1 MTDRQLPKW
10 SELKPLL
17 RPKPVTVNATE
28 RRLEKALTIADL
40 RAIAKRRTPR
50 SVFDYTDGAAEAEIS
65 LRRARRLFAEME
77 LQPSILRNVSDIDL
91 GTSILGG
98 RSELPF
104 AFAPTGFT
112 RMMNHEGESAVV
124 KVAEQVGIPYA
135 LSTMGTTSI
144 EDVAAAAPDA
154 RKWFQLYVW
163 KDRDAGEDLVKRSA
177 AAGYEALMLTVDV
190 PVAGARLRDVR
201 NGFTIPPSLT
211 AKTVLDASMHPAWWA
226 QPAHHAAADVRL
238 AVQLGRHGR
247 GAAGQAVRPD
257 DDDRRP
263 QLAALDLGRPAD
275 RQGHPDRRGRAP
287 GGRRGRRRDRAVEP
301 RRPPARPGADA
312 AAHPPRRPQ
321 GDRRLTPRS
330 TSTPGIMS
338 GADIVAAIALG
349 ADACLVGR
357 AYLYGLMA
365 GGERGV
371 ARAAEILTTEVRRTM
386 ALLGVSQVADLNP
399 VPRPPA
405 LTSGSVAMIRRP
417 PGGVRVAVR
426 VPPRAVARSRI
437 PMMPL
442 PSWAGR
448 EVTQP
453 SSSTWTYE
461 RLLAVLDPDRRRVRL
476 AHAVRRSSATPG

>member
-1 MTDRQLPKW
+1 MTDRQMPRW

-17 RPKPVTVNATE
+17 RPKPVTVNATD

-40 RAIAKRRTPR
+40 RSIAKRRTPR

-65 LRRARRLFAEME
+65 LQRARRLFSEME
-77 LQPSILRNVSDIDL
+77 LRPSILRDVSEIDL
-91 GTSILGG
+91 GTDMLGR

-124 KVAEQVGIPYA
+124 KVAERLGIPYA

-211 AKTVLDASMHPAWWA
+211 VKTVLDASMHPAWWA
-226 QPAHHAAADVRL
+226 NL
-238 AVQLGRHGR
+238 LTT
-247 GAAGQAVRPD
+247 RPLTFASLSTWDGTVAELLDKLFDPTMTID
-257 DDDRRP
+257 DLTWLRSIWDGPLIVKGIQTVDDARRVVD
-263 QLAALDLGRPAD
+263 A
-275 RQGHPDRRGRAP
+275 
-287 GGRRGRRRDRAVEP
+287 
-301 RRPPARPGADA
+301 GADA
-312 AAHPPRRPQ
+312 IVLSNHGGRQ
-321 GDRRLTPRS
+321 LDRAPTPLRILPDVRKAVG
-330 TSTPGIMS
+330 TDAEVYLDTGIMS
-338 GADIVAAIALG
+338 GADIVAALALG

-371 ARAAEILTTEVRRTM
+371 ARAAEILTKEVRRTM
-386 ALLGVSQVADLNP
+386 ALLGASTVAELNP
-399 VPRPPA
+399 SHVH
-405 LTSGSVAMIRRP
+405 
-417 PGGVRVAVR
+417 
-426 VPPRAVARSRI
+426 
-437 PMMPL
+437 L
-442 PSWAGR
+442 P
-448 EVTQP
+448 
-453 SSSTWTYE
+453 
-461 RLLAVLDPDRRRVRL
+461 
-476 AHAVRRSSATPG
+476 

>member
-17 RPKPVTVNATE
+17 RAKPVTVNPTD
-28 RRLEKALTIADL
+28 RRLEKALTIPDL
-40 RAIAKRRTPR
+40 RRIAKRRTPR

-65 LRRARRLFAEME
+65 LRRARKLFAEME
-77 LQPSILRNVSDIDL
+77 LQPSILQNVSEIDL

-124 KVAEQVGIPYA
+124 KVAEQIGIPYA

-177 AAGYEALMLTVDV
+177 AAGFEALMLTVDV

-201 NGFTIPPSLT
+201 NGFTIPPTLT
-211 AKTVLDASMHPAWWA
+211 AKTVLDASLHPAWWA
-226 QPAHHAAADVRL
+226 NL
-238 AVQLGRHGR
+238 LTT
-247 GAAGQAVRPD
+247 RPLTFASLSTWDGTVAELLDTLFDPTMTID
-257 DDDRRP
+257 DLTWLRSIWSGPLIVKGIQTVDDARRVVD
-263 QLAALDLGRPAD
+263 A
-275 RQGHPDRRGRAP
+275 
-287 GGRRGRRRDRAVEP
+287 
-301 RRPPARPGADA
+301 GADA
-312 AAHPPRRPQ
+312 IVLSNHGGRQ
-321 GDRRLTPRS
+321 LDRAPTPLRILPEVRTAVS
-330 TSTPGIMS
+330 TDAEIYLDTGILS

-371 ARAAEILTTEVRRTM
+371 ARAAQILTTEVRRTM
-386 ALLGVSQVADLNP
+386 ALLGVSRVADLNP
-399 VPRPPA
+399 
-405 LTSGSVAMIRRP
+405 SH
-417 PGGVRVAVR
+417 
-426 VPPRAVARSRI
+426 
-437 PMMPL
+437 
-442 PSWAGR
+442 
-448 EVTQP
+448 
-453 SSSTWTYE
+453 
-461 RLLAVLDPDRRRVRL
+461 VRL
-476 AHAVRRSSATPG
+476 P